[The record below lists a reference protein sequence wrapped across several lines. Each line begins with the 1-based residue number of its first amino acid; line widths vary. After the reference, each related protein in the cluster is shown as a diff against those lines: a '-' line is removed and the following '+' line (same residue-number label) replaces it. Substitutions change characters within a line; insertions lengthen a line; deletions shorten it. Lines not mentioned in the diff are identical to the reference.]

1 MATSDKTKA
10 GQQPVLTANVP
21 RILAELQQLAATNAS
36 KPLAGG
42 RSGGSI
48 PPAMVFRGK

>member
-1 MATSDKTKA
+1 MATNGKTKTNRPPA
-10 GQQPVLTANVP
+10 LQANVP

-42 RSGGSI
+42 RSGGAI
-48 PPAMVFRGK
+48 PPAIVIRGK

>member
-1 MATSDKTKA
+1 MATSGKTKA

-36 KPLAGG
+36 KPLADN
-42 RSGGSI
+42 RSSGSI
-48 PPAMVFRGK
+48 AQTMVIRGK